1 MSYSI
6 SLLTNKSANI
16 NSSYSFSNMSVSE
29 VCCITYLFCVE
40 DGKIDFKQFIQLIE
54 RHILQQKMA
63 TPCHNSAV
71 GGWSHADLQFMF
83 ATFDKDKNG
92 YIDATE
98 LKRTM
103 KELGL
108 PLSESD
114 VNHMLQ
120 EAGGHGRIYYEG
132 DIFISVFLT

>member
-1 MSYSI
+1 
-6 SLLTNKSANI
+6 
-16 NSSYSFSNMSVSE
+16 
-29 VCCITYLFCVE
+29 
-40 DGKIDFKQFIQLIE
+40 
-54 RHILQQKMA
+54 
-63 TPCHNSAV
+63 
-71 GGWSHADLQFMF
+71 MF

-98 LKRTM
+98 LKHTM

-108 PLSESD
+108 PLSEAD

-132 DIFISVFLT
+132 ISRIRFVT

>member
-1 MSYSI
+1 MSWFPS
-6 SLLTNKSANI
+6 TP
-16 NSSYSFSNMSVSE
+16 SSDSF
-29 VCCITYLFCVE
+29 LFVG
-40 DGKIDFKQFIQLIE
+40 DGRIDFKQFIQLIE
-54 RHILQQKMA
+54 KHILQQKSA

-92 YIDATE
+92 YIDAEE
-98 LKRTM
+98 LKHTM

-108 PLSESD
+108 PLSEAD

-132 DIFISVFLT
+132 SSPLVFVFSQVKLSMK